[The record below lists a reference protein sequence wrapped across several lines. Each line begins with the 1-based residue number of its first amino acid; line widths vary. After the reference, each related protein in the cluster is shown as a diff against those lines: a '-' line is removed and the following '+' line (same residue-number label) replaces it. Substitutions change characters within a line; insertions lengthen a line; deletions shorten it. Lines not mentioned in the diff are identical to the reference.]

1 MKKLRRTKI
10 DRIVCPTFRLILRM
24 PIVPKRKVG
33 CKRFYT
39 LINDRIRKIR
49 YKKNNYKVLYKIKYI
64 RYTITEIENT
74 V

>member
-1 MKKLRRTKI
+1 MKKLRRTEI

-24 PIVPKRKVG
+24 PIVPKRKVD